1 MRLPAF
7 FQGSFRSDNYK
18 SSRSEMLSLAAFVDE
33 IADAELRCRLD
44 LKFILMNEI
53 KTLIMVRKNTPS
65 L

>member
-1 MRLPAF
+1 
-7 FQGSFRSDNYK
+7 
-18 SSRSEMLSLAAFVDE
+18 MLSLAAFVDE

-53 KTLIMVRKNTPS
+53 KTLIMVRKNMPS